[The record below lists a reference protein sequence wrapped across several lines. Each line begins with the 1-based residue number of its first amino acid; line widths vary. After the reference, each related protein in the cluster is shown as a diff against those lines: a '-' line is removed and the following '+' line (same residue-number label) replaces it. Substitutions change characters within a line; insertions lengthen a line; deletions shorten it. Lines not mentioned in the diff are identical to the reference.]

1 MKKFHNLIRN
11 VEIGNEEI
19 KVALRGCVCFVC
31 FYVFFLKI
39 TFFSH
44 LNTEVMEHCAVKKL
58 VGVVVFIAW

>member
-1 MKKFHNLIRN
+1 M
-11 VEIGNEEI
+11 G
-19 KVALRGCVCFVC
+19 ACVLFVSM
-31 FYVFFLKI
+31 FFFLKI